1 MEAIKRHKKELLLVV
16 LLIGFLSSFQ
26 IFTAMAQ
33 EKGYPE
39 KPIQIIIPFGP
50 GGITD
55 IALRF
60 LASVIPQYIGQ
71 PVVVINKPGASG
83 TIAFEYISRQTK
95 PDGYTMMGATAGPNT
110 IVPARNPKLPF
121 KFDDLTFIARL
132 QTSPMMLVV
141 RNDSPFK
148 TLSDMLDYIRK
159 NPKKL
164 KFSTAGLQTTQYLGP
179 LVLLKSAKIPLDYVT
194 AIHYDSGAEQNLA
207 LLRGDVDF
215 CYNFAVMLTPLIK
228 AEKLRG
234 LLVPIK
240 VKELPN
246 VPTSQELGYP
256 EANIIGWQG
265 VAGTPKLPDYVV
277 KKWTEAIKKTMDDKS
292 WGKMVGDSGDVPAYL
307 GPDEFRHFVT
317 GEVKRYREIF
327 KELGLLIE

>member
-1 MEAIKRHKKELLLVV
+1 MKAIKNHKKELLVIA
-16 LLIGFLSSFQ
+16 LLISFFLSFQ
-26 IFTAMAQ
+26 VFTAMAQ
-33 EKGYPE
+33 EREYPE
-39 KPIQIIIPFGP
+39 KPIQVIIPFGP
-50 GGITD
+50 GGVTD

-83 TIAFEYISRQTK
+83 TIAFEYISRQAK
-95 PDGYTMMGATAGPNT
+95 PDGYTMMGATAGANT

-121 KFDDLTFIARL
+121 KFDDITFIARL
-132 QTSPMMLVV
+132 QVSPMMLVV

-148 TLSDMLDYIRK
+148 TLNDMLDYIRK

-164 KFSTAGLQTTQYLGP
+164 KFSTAGIQTTQHTGP
-179 LVLLKSAKIPLDYVT
+179 LVLMKLTKIPLDYVT
-194 AIHYDSGAEQNLA
+194 AIHYDSGAEENLA

-228 AEKLRG
+228 AGKLRG
-234 LLVPIK
+234 LLAPIK
-240 VKELPN
+240 VKELPD
-246 VPTSQELGYP
+246 VPTSKELGFP

-265 VAGTPKLPDYVV
+265 VAGPPRLPDYIVN
-277 KKWTEAIKKTMDDKS
+277 KWSEAIKKSMDDKS
-292 WGKMVGDSGDVPAYL
+292 WGKMVEGSGDIPAYL
-307 GPDEFRHFVT
+307 GPDEFKRFVT